1 MIVPLASC
9 GVCSLNATDFVVDSL
24 RVNFPSAQIQVRTN
38 AQTGLAEISNVDF
51 KLEHGNGRNKMNSRQ
66 FLGKVN
72 RVCLFG
78 LATLLLGQVLPHT
91 GNSVAAAQTDDREA
105 KKGHGAP
112 ITIVEQGSFFVG
124 GTEVTAPGKFDPAV
138 RNTSDAGQSFPID
151 YMYVQY
157 QIPQHAR
164 SFPLVMIHGANSTGS
179 AWESTPDGREGYQT
193 IFLRRGFAV
202 YVVDFPRRGKAGF
215 PSFNGTLGALLDK
228 QIIANRTNRKSDQG
242 TFIGLRFG
250 PEFLEYFLNTQFPK
264 AGLDQFFKKLIPGV
278 MDDENVI
285 VDALAALLEKIGPA
299 ILVSHSDSGRFAYLT
314 AIRSPN
320 VKGIVDYEGANQ
332 PFPVGKAPAPIPAYD
347 GFLVGPGAPVPPED
361 FLKLSKI
368 PIQIVVGDNIPSNPQ
383 PIPQL
388 ETPRIRLIFKK
399 QFVETVNLYG
409 GDASLLRLPDVGI
422 YGNTH
427 APFLDLNNLEVAD
440 LMSEFLH
447 EKDLDDR
454 DH

>member
-1 MIVPLASC
+1 M
-9 GVCSLNATDFVVDSL
+9 
-24 RVNFPSAQIQVRTN
+24 
-38 AQTGLAEISNVDF
+38 
-51 KLEHGNGRNKMNSRQ
+51 HSRK

-78 LATLLLGQVLPHT
+78 FAAILLGQVLPQT
-91 GNSVAAAQTDDREA
+91 GASVAAAQTADPEA
-105 KKGHGAP
+105 KKGDGAP
-112 ITIVEQGSFFVG
+112 IIIVEQGSFFVG
-124 GTEVTAPGKFDPAV
+124 GTEVTAPGKFDPTV
-138 RNTSDAGQSFPID
+138 RNTSDEGQSFPID
-151 YMYVQY
+151 HLYVQY
-157 QIPQHAR
+157 EIPQHAR
-164 SFPLVMIHGANSTGS
+164 RFALVMIHGANATGS
-179 AWESTPDGREGYQT
+179 FWESTPDGREGYQT

-228 QIIANRTNRKSDQG
+228 QVIPNRTNRNSDQG
-242 TFIGLRFG
+242 AFIGVRLG
-250 PEFLEYFLNTQFPK
+250 PEFLEYFPNSQFPK

-285 VDALAALLEKIGPA
+285 VDALAALLERIGPA
-299 ILVSHSDSGRFAYLT
+299 ILVSHSQSGRFAYLT
-314 AIRSPN
+314 AIKSPN

-332 PFPVGKAPAPIPAYD
+332 PFPVGQAPAPLPAFD
-347 GFLVGPGAPVPPED
+347 GFLVGPSAPVPLED
-361 FLKLSKI
+361 FLKLTKI
-368 PIQIVVGDNIPSNPQ
+368 PIQIVVGDNIPSSPQ

-399 QFVETVNLYG
+399 LFVETVNRYG
-409 GDASLLRLPDVGI
+409 GDASVLRLPDVGI

-440 LMSEFLH
+440 LMSAFLH
-447 EKDLDDR
+447 EKGFDNR

>member
-1 MIVPLASC
+1 M
-9 GVCSLNATDFVVDSL
+9 
-24 RVNFPSAQIQVRTN
+24 
-38 AQTGLAEISNVDF
+38 
-51 KLEHGNGRNKMNSRQ
+51 HSRK

-78 LATLLLGQVLPHT
+78 FAAILLGQVLPQT
-91 GNSVAAAQTDDREA
+91 GASVAAAQTADPEA
-105 KKGHGAP
+105 KKGDGAP
-112 ITIVEQGSFFVG
+112 IIIVEQGSFFVG
-124 GTEVTAPGKFDPAV
+124 GTEVTAPGKFDPTV
-138 RNTSDAGQSFPID
+138 RNTSDEGQSFPID
-151 YMYVQY
+151 HLYVQY
-157 QIPQHAR
+157 EIPQHAR
-164 SFPLVMIHGANSTGS
+164 RFALVMIHGANATGS
-179 AWESTPDGREGYQT
+179 FWESTPDGREGYQT

-228 QIIANRTNRKSDQG
+228 QVIPNRTNRNSDQG
-242 TFIGLRFG
+242 AFIGVRLG
-250 PEFLEYFLNTQFPK
+250 PEFLEYFPNSQFPK

-285 VDALAALLEKIGPA
+285 VDALAALLERIGPA
-299 ILVSHSDSGRFAYLT
+299 ILVSHSQSGRFAYLT
-314 AIRSPN
+314 AIKSPN

-332 PFPVGKAPAPIPAYD
+332 PFPVGQAPAPLPAFD
-347 GFLVGPGAPVPPED
+347 GFLVGPGAPVPLED
-361 FLKLSKI
+361 FLKLTKI
-368 PIQIVVGDNIPSNPQ
+368 PIQIVVGDNIPSSPQ

-399 QFVETVNLYG
+399 LFVETVNRYG
-409 GDASLLRLPDVGI
+409 GDASVLRLPDVGI

-440 LMSEFLH
+440 LMSAFLH
-447 EKDLDDR
+447 EKGFDNR

>member
-1 MIVPLASC
+1 
-9 GVCSLNATDFVVDSL
+9 
-24 RVNFPSAQIQVRTN
+24 
-38 AQTGLAEISNVDF
+38 
-51 KLEHGNGRNKMNSRQ
+51 MNSRKL
-66 FLGKVN
+66 LGKVY

-78 LATLLLGQVLPHT
+78 LAAILLGPVLPQT
-91 GNSVAAAQTDDREA
+91 GNSVAVAQTDDREA
-105 KKGHGAP
+105 EKGRREP

-124 GTEVTAPGKFDPAV
+124 GTEVTAPGKFDPTA
-138 RNTSDAGQSFPID
+138 RSTSDAGQSFKID
-151 YMYVQY
+151 HMYVQY

-164 SFPLVMIHGANSTGS
+164 RFPLVMIHGASATGS
-179 AWESTPDGREGYQT
+179 FWESTPDGREGYQT

-228 QIIANRTNRKSDQG
+228 QVIPNRTNRLSDQMAF
-242 TFIGLRFG
+242 TVVRLG
-250 PEFLEYFLNTQFPK
+250 PEYLEYFPNTQFPK
-264 AGLDQFFKKLIPGV
+264 AGLDQFFKKLIPRV
-278 MDDENVI
+278 TDDENV
-285 VDALAALLEKIGPA
+285 VADALAALLERIGPA
-299 ILVSHSDSGRFAYLT
+299 ILVSHSQSGRFACLA

-320 VKGIVDYEGANQ
+320 VKAIVDYEGSNQ
-332 PFPVGKAPAPIPAYD
+332 PFPAGQAPAPLPAYD
-347 GFLVGPGAPVPPED
+347 GFLVGPGAPVPLKD
-361 FLKLSKI
+361 FLKLTKI
-368 PIQIVVGDNIPSNPQ
+368 PIQIVVGDNIPSSPQ
-383 PIPQL
+383 PNLLL
-388 ETPRIRLIFKK
+388 ETHRLQLIFKK
-399 QFVETVNLYG
+399 QFVETVNRYG

>member
-1 MIVPLASC
+1 MHS
-9 GVCSLNATDFVVDSL
+9 
-24 RVNFPSAQIQVRTN
+24 R
-38 AQTGLAEISNVDF
+38 
-51 KLEHGNGRNKMNSRQ
+51 KL
-66 FLGKVN
+66 LGKVN

-78 LATLLLGQVLPHT
+78 LATLLLGPVLPQT
-91 GNSVAAAQTDDREA
+91 GNSVAAAQTGGGEA
-105 KKGHGAP
+105 RKGHGAP

-124 GTEVTAPGKFDPAV
+124 GTEVTAPGKFDPTV
-138 RNTSDAGQSFPID
+138 RSNSDAGQSFPID
-151 YMYVQY
+151 HLYVQY

-164 SFPLVMIHGANSTGS
+164 RYPLVMIHGANNTGNN
-179 AWESTPDGREGYQT
+179 WESTPDGREGYQT

-228 QIIANRTNRKSDQG
+228 QVIPDRTNRVSEQAA
-242 TFIGLRFG
+242 FIGLRFG
-250 PEFLEYFLNTQFPK
+250 PKFMEYFPNTQFPK

-278 MDDENVI
+278 TDDENVI
-285 VDALAALLEKIGPA
+285 VDALAALLETIGPA
-299 ILVSHSDSGRFAYLT
+299 ILVPHSQSGRFAYLT

-332 PFPVGKAPAPIPAYD
+332 PFPVGQAPAPLPAFD
-347 GFLVGPGAPVPPED
+347 GFLVGPGASVPLED
-361 FLKLSKI
+361 FLKLTKI
-368 PIQIVVGDNIPSNPQ
+368 PIQIVVGDNIPSSPQ

-399 QFVETVNLYG
+399 EFVETVNRHG
-409 GDASLLRLPDVGI
+409 GDASLLLLPDVGI

-427 APFLDLNNLEVAD
+427 TAFMDLNNLEVAD

-447 EKDLDDR
+447 EKGLDDR
-454 DH
+454 DP

>member
-1 MIVPLASC
+1 
-9 GVCSLNATDFVVDSL
+9 
-24 RVNFPSAQIQVRTN
+24 
-38 AQTGLAEISNVDF
+38 
-51 KLEHGNGRNKMNSRQ
+51 MNSRKL
-66 FLGKVN
+66 LGKVN

-78 LATLLLGQVLPHT
+78 LVAILLGPVLPQT
-91 GNSVAAAQTDDREA
+91 GNSVAVAQTDDREA

-124 GTEVTAPGKFDPAV
+124 GTEVAAPGEFDPTV

-151 YMYVQY
+151 HMYVQY

-228 QIIANRTNRKSDQG
+228 QVIPNRTNRNSDQG
-242 TFIGLRFG
+242 AFIGVRLG
-250 PEFLEYFLNTQFPK
+250 PEFLEYFPNTQFPK
-264 AGLDQFFKKLIPGV
+264 AGLDQFVKKLILGV

-285 VDALAALLEKIGPA
+285 VNALAALLERIGPA
-299 ILVSHSDSGRFAYLT
+299 ILVSHSQSGRFAYLA

-332 PFPVGKAPAPIPAYD
+332 PFPVGQAPAPLPAFD
-347 GFLVGPGAPVPPED
+347 GFLVGPGAPVPLED
-361 FLKLSKI
+361 FLKLTKI
-368 PIQIVVGDNIPSNPQ
+368 PIQIVVGDNIPSSPQ

-399 QFVETVNLYG
+399 QFVETVNRHG
-409 GDASLLRLPDVGI
+409 GDASLLLLPDVGI

-427 APFLDLNNLEVAD
+427 APFLDLNNLQVAD

>member
-1 MIVPLASC
+1 
-9 GVCSLNATDFVVDSL
+9 
-24 RVNFPSAQIQVRTN
+24 
-38 AQTGLAEISNVDF
+38 
-51 KLEHGNGRNKMNSRQ
+51 MNSRKL
-66 FLGKVN
+66 LGKVN

-78 LATLLLGQVLPHT
+78 LVAILLGPVLPQT
-91 GNSVAAAQTDDREA
+91 GNSGAVAQTDDREA

-124 GTEVTAPGKFDPAV
+124 GTEVTAPGKFDPTV
-138 RNTSDAGQSFPID
+138 RSSSDAGQSFPID

-228 QIIANRTNRKSDQG
+228 QIIPNRTNRKSDQG

-250 PEFLEYFLNTQFPK
+250 PELLEYFPNTQFPK

-285 VDALAALLEKIGPA
+285 VDALAALLERIGPA

-332 PFPVGKAPAPIPAYD
+332 PFPVGKTPAPIPAYD

-361 FLKLSKI
+361 FLKLTKI

>member
-1 MIVPLASC
+1 M
-9 GVCSLNATDFVVDSL
+9 
-24 RVNFPSAQIQVRTN
+24 
-38 AQTGLAEISNVDF
+38 
-51 KLEHGNGRNKMNSRQ
+51 HSRK

-78 LATLLLGQVLPHT
+78 FAAILLGQVLPQT
-91 GNSVAAAQTDDREA
+91 GASVAAAQTADPEA
-105 KKGHGAP
+105 KKGDGAP
-112 ITIVEQGSFFVG
+112 IIIVEQGSFFVG
-124 GTEVTAPGKFDPAV
+124 GTEVTAPGKFDPTV
-138 RNTSDAGQSFPID
+138 RNTSDEGQSFPID
-151 YMYVQY
+151 HLYAQY
-157 QIPQHAR
+157 QIPEHAR
-164 SFPLVMIHGANSTGS
+164 RFPLVMIHGANATGS
-179 AWESTPDGREGYQT
+179 FWESTPDGREGYQT

-228 QIIANRTNRKSDQG
+228 QVIPNRTNRNSDQG
-242 TFIGLRFG
+242 AFIGVRLG
-250 PEFLEYFLNTQFPK
+250 PGFLEYFPNTQFPK

-285 VDALAALLEKIGPA
+285 VDALAALLERIGPA
-299 ILVSHSDSGRFAYLT
+299 ILVSHSQSGRFAYLA

-332 PFPVGKAPAPIPAYD
+332 PFPVGQAPAPLPAFD

-361 FLKLSKI
+361 FLKLTKI
-368 PIQIVVGDNIPSNPQ
+368 PIQIVVGDNIPSSPQ

-399 QFVETVNLYG
+399 QFVETVNRHG
-409 GDASLLRLPDVGI
+409 GDASLLLLPDVGI

-427 APFLDLNNLEVAD
+427 APFLDLNNLQVAD

-447 EKDLDDR
+447 EKGLDDR

>member
-1 MIVPLASC
+1 M
-9 GVCSLNATDFVVDSL
+9 
-24 RVNFPSAQIQVRTN
+24 
-38 AQTGLAEISNVDF
+38 
-51 KLEHGNGRNKMNSRQ
+51 HSRK

-78 LATLLLGQVLPHT
+78 FAAILLGQVLPQT
-91 GNSVAAAQTDDREA
+91 GASVAAAQTADPEA
-105 KKGHGAP
+105 KKGDGAP
-112 ITIVEQGSFFVG
+112 IIIVEQGSFFVG
-124 GTEVTAPGKFDPAV
+124 GTEVTAPGKFDPTV
-138 RNTSDAGQSFPID
+138 RNTSDEGQSFPID
-151 YMYVQY
+151 HLYVQY
-157 QIPQHAR
+157 EIPQHAR
-164 SFPLVMIHGANSTGS
+164 RFALVMIHGANATGS
-179 AWESTPDGREGYQT
+179 LWESTPDGREGYQT

-228 QIIANRTNRKSDQG
+228 QVIPNRTNRNSDQG
-242 TFIGLRFG
+242 AFIGVRLG
-250 PEFLEYFLNTQFPK
+250 PEFLEYFPNSQFPK

-285 VDALAALLEKIGPA
+285 VDALAALLERIGPA
-299 ILVSHSDSGRFAYLT
+299 ILVSHSQSGRFAYLT
-314 AIRSPN
+314 AIKSPN

-332 PFPVGKAPAPIPAYD
+332 PFPVGQAPAPLPAFD
-347 GFLVGPGAPVPPED
+347 GFLVGPGAPVPLED
-361 FLKLSKI
+361 FLKLTKI
-368 PIQIVVGDNIPSNPQ
+368 PIQIVVGDNIPSSPQ

-399 QFVETVNLYG
+399 LFVETVNRYG
-409 GDASLLRLPDVGI
+409 GDASVLRLPDVGI

-440 LMSEFLH
+440 LMSAFLH
-447 EKDLDDR
+447 EKGFDNR

>member
-1 MIVPLASC
+1 
-9 GVCSLNATDFVVDSL
+9 
-24 RVNFPSAQIQVRTN
+24 
-38 AQTGLAEISNVDF
+38 
-51 KLEHGNGRNKMNSRQ
+51 MNSRKL
-66 FLGKVN
+66 LGKVN
-72 RVCLFG
+72 RVCPFG
-78 LATLLLGQVLPHT
+78 LAALLLGQVLPQT
-91 GNSVAAAQTDDREA
+91 GNSVAAAQTGDRET

-112 ITIVEQGSFFVG
+112 ITIVEQGSFFAG
-124 GTEVTAPGKFDPAV
+124 GTEVAAPGEFDPTV

-151 YMYVQY
+151 HMYVQY

-164 SFPLVMIHGANSTGS
+164 RFPLVMIHGANSTGS
-179 AWESTPDGREGYQT
+179 FWESTPDGREGYQT

-215 PSFNGTLGALLDK
+215 PSFNATLGALLDK
-228 QIIANRTNRKSDQG
+228 QVIPNRTNRNSDQG
-242 TFIGLRFG
+242 AFIGVRLG
-250 PEFLEYFLNTQFPK
+250 PGFLEYFPNTQFPK

-285 VDALAALLEKIGPA
+285 VDALAALLERIGPA
-299 ILVSHSDSGRFAYLT
+299 ILVSHSQSGRFAYLA

-332 PFPVGKAPAPIPAYD
+332 PFPVGQAPAPLPAFD
-347 GFLVGPGAPVPPED
+347 GFLVGPGAPVPLED
-361 FLKLSKI
+361 FLKLTKI
-368 PIQIVVGDNIPSNPQ
+368 PIQIVVGDNIPSSPQ

-399 QFVETVNLYG
+399 QFVETVNRHG
-409 GDASLLRLPDVGI
+409 GDASLLLLPDVGI

-427 APFLDLNNLEVAD
+427 APFLDLNNLEVSD

-447 EKDLDDR
+447 EKGLDDR

>member
-1 MIVPLASC
+1 
-9 GVCSLNATDFVVDSL
+9 
-24 RVNFPSAQIQVRTN
+24 
-38 AQTGLAEISNVDF
+38 
-51 KLEHGNGRNKMNSRQ
+51 MNSRNL
-66 FLGKVN
+66 LGRVN
-72 RVCLFG
+72 RVYLFG
-78 LATLLLGQVLPHT
+78 LAAILLGQVLPQT
-91 GNSVAAAQTDDREA
+91 GASVAAAQTGDPEA
-105 KKGHGAP
+105 KKAHGGP
-112 ITIVEQGSFFVG
+112 ITIAEQGSFFVG
-124 GTEVTAPGKFDPAV
+124 GTEVTAPGQFDPTV
-138 RNTSDAGQSFPID
+138 RSTSDEGQSFPID
-151 YMYVQY
+151 HMYVQY

-164 SFPLVMIHGANSTGS
+164 RFPLVMIHGANSTGS
-179 AWESTPDGREGYQT
+179 FWESTPDDREGYQT

-228 QIIANRTNRKSDQG
+228 QVIPNRTNRNSDQG
-242 TFIGLRFG
+242 AFIGVRLG
-250 PEFLEYFLNTQFPK
+250 PEFLEYFPNTQFPK
-264 AGLDQFFKKLIPGV
+264 SGLDQFFKKLIPGV

-285 VDALAALLEKIGPA
+285 VDALGALLERIGPA
-299 ILVSHSDSGRFAYLT
+299 ILVSHSQSGRFAYLT

-332 PFPVGKAPAPIPAYD
+332 PFPVGQAPAPLPAFD
-347 GFLVGPGAPVPPED
+347 GFLVGPGAPVPLED
-361 FLKLSKI
+361 FLKLTKI
-368 PIQIVVGDNIPSNPQ
+368 PIQIVVGDNIPSSPQ

-399 QFVETVNLYG
+399 QFVETVNRYG

-447 EKDLDDR
+447 EKGLDNR
-454 DH
+454 DD

>member
-1 MIVPLASC
+1 LIESLAPTDSEC
-9 GVCSLNATDFVVDSL
+9 AKTRSANA
-24 RVNFPSAQIQVRTN
+24 I
-38 AQTGLAEISNVDF
+38 TGLAELSNVDF
-51 KLEHGNGRNKMNSRQ
+51 KLEHGKGRNKMNSRK
-66 FLGKVN
+66 LPGKLN

-78 LATLLLGQVLPHT
+78 LAALLFGQVLPPA
-91 GNSVAAAQTDDREA
+91 GNRVAVAQTGDREA
-105 KKGHGAP
+105 KKGHGEP

-124 GTEVTAPGKFDPAV
+124 GTEVTAPGEFDPTV

-151 YMYVQY
+151 HMYVQY

-164 SFPLVMIHGANSTGS
+164 RFPLVMIHGANSTGS
-179 AWESTPDGREGYQT
+179 FWESTPDGREGYQT
-193 IFLRRGFAV
+193 IFLRQGFAV

-228 QIIANRTNRKSDQG
+228 QVIPNRTNRNSDQG
-242 TFIGLRFG
+242 AFIGVRLG
-250 PEFLEYFLNTQFPK
+250 PGFLEYFPNTQFPK

-285 VDALAALLEKIGPA
+285 VDALAALLERIGPA
-299 ILVSHSDSGRFAYLT
+299 ILVSHSQSGRFAYLA

-332 PFPVGKAPAPIPAYD
+332 PFPVGQAPAPLPAFD

-361 FLKLSKI
+361 FLKLTKI
-368 PIQIVVGDNIPSNPQ
+368 PIQIVVGDNIPSSPQ

-399 QFVETVNLYG
+399 QFVETVNRHG
-409 GDASLLRLPDVGI
+409 GDASLLLLPDVGI

-427 APFLDLNNLEVAD
+427 APFLDLNNLQVAD

-447 EKDLDDR
+447 EKGLDDR

>member
-1 MIVPLASC
+1 
-9 GVCSLNATDFVVDSL
+9 
-24 RVNFPSAQIQVRTN
+24 
-38 AQTGLAEISNVDF
+38 
-51 KLEHGNGRNKMNSRQ
+51 MNSRK
-66 FLGKVN
+66 LPGKLN
-72 RVCLFG
+72 CMCLFG
-78 LATLLLGQVLPHT
+78 LAAILSGQVLPQT
-91 GNSVAAAQTDDREA
+91 GNNVAAAQTSDPEA
-105 KKGHGAP
+105 NERHGAP

-124 GTEVTAPGKFDPAV
+124 GTEVAAPGKFDPTV
-138 RNTSDAGQSFPID
+138 RNTSDEGQSFPID
-151 YMYVQY
+151 HLYAQY
-157 QIPQHAR
+157 QIPQQAR
-164 SFPLVMIHGANSTGS
+164 RFPLVMIHGANATGS
-179 AWESTPDGREGYQT
+179 FWESTPDGREGYQT

-228 QIIANRTNRKSDQG
+228 QIIPNRTNRLSDQG
-242 TFIGLRFG
+242 AFIGVRLG
-250 PEFLEYFLNTQFPK
+250 PDFLEYFPNTQFPK
-264 AGLDQFFKKLIPGV
+264 DGLDQFFKKLIPGV

-299 ILVSHSDSGRFAYLT
+299 ILVSHSQSGRFAYLT

-332 PFPVGKAPAPIPAYD
+332 PFPVGQAPAPLPAYD

-361 FLKLSKI
+361 FLKLTKI
-368 PIQIVVGDNIPSNPQ
+368 PIQIVVGDNIPSSPQ

-399 QFVETVNLYG
+399 QFVETVNRYG

-447 EKDLDDR
+447 EKDLDNR

>member
-1 MIVPLASC
+1 
-9 GVCSLNATDFVVDSL
+9 
-24 RVNFPSAQIQVRTN
+24 
-38 AQTGLAEISNVDF
+38 
-51 KLEHGNGRNKMNSRQ
+51 MNSRR
-66 FLGKVN
+66 LLEKAS
-72 RVCLFG
+72 RACLFG
-78 LATLLLGQVLPHT
+78 LVAILLGQVLPQT
-91 GNSVAAAQTDDREA
+91 RNSVAAAQTGDREA
-105 KKGHGAP
+105 EKGHGAP

-124 GTEVTAPGKFDPAV
+124 GTEVAAPGKFDPTV
-138 RNTSDAGQSFPID
+138 RNTSDAGQTFPID
-151 YMYVQY
+151 HLYAQY

-164 SFPLVMIHGANSTGS
+164 RFPLVMIHGANATGS

-228 QIIANRTNRKSDQG
+228 QVIPNRTNRKGDQT
-242 TFIGLRFG
+242 TFIGLRLG
-250 PEFLEYFLNTQFPK
+250 PEFLEYFPNTQFPK

-285 VDALAALLEKIGPA
+285 VDALAALLERIGPA
-299 ILVSHSDSGRFAYLT
+299 ILVSSSDSGRFACLA

-332 PFPVGKAPAPIPAYD
+332 PFPVGQVPAPLPAYD
-347 GFLVGPGAPVPPED
+347 GFLVGPGAPVPLED
-361 FLKLSKI
+361 FLKLTKI
-368 PIQIVVGDNIPSNPQ
+368 PIQIVVGDNIPSTPQ

-388 ETPRIRLIFKK
+388 ENPRIRLIFKK
-399 QFVETVNLYG
+399 QFVETVNRYG

-427 APFLDLNNLEVAD
+427 VPFLDLNNLEVAD

-447 EKDLDDR
+447 EKGLDNR

>member
-1 MIVPLASC
+1 
-9 GVCSLNATDFVVDSL
+9 
-24 RVNFPSAQIQVRTN
+24 
-38 AQTGLAEISNVDF
+38 
-51 KLEHGNGRNKMNSRQ
+51 MNSRK
-66 FLGKVN
+66 LPGKLN
-72 RVCLFG
+72 CMCLFG
-78 LATLLLGQVLPHT
+78 LAAILSGQVLPQT
-91 GNSVAAAQTDDREA
+91 GNNVAAAQTSDPEA
-105 KKGHGAP
+105 NERHGAP

-124 GTEVTAPGKFDPAV
+124 GTEVAAPGKFDPTV
-138 RNTSDAGQSFPID
+138 RNTSDEGQSFPID
-151 YMYVQY
+151 HLYAQY
-157 QIPQHAR
+157 QIPQYAR
-164 SFPLVMIHGANSTGS
+164 RFPLVMIHGANATGTF
-179 AWESTPDGREGYQT
+179 WESTPDGREGYQT

-215 PSFNGTLGALLDK
+215 PSFNGALGALLDK
-228 QIIANRTNRKSDQG
+228 QIIPNRTNRLSDQG
-242 TFIGLRFG
+242 AFIGVRLG
-250 PEFLEYFLNTQFPK
+250 PDFLEYFPNTQFPK
-264 AGLDQFFKKLIPGV
+264 DGLDQFFKKLIPGV

-299 ILVSHSDSGRFAYLT
+299 ILVSHSQSGRFAYLT

-332 PFPVGKAPAPIPAYD
+332 PFPVGQAPAPLPAYD

-361 FLKLSKI
+361 FLKLTKI
-368 PIQIVVGDNIPSNPQ
+368 PIQIVVGDNIPSSPQ

-399 QFVETVNLYG
+399 QFVETVNRYG

-447 EKDLDDR
+447 EKGLDNR
-454 DH
+454 EH

>member
-1 MIVPLASC
+1 MH
-9 GVCSLNATDFVVDSL
+9 F
-24 RVNFPSAQIQVRTN
+24 R
-38 AQTGLAEISNVDF
+38 
-51 KLEHGNGRNKMNSRQ
+51 KL
-66 FLGKVN
+66 LGKAN
-72 RVCLFG
+72 CVCLFG
-78 LATLLLGQVLPHT
+78 LATLLLGPVLPQT
-91 GNSVAAAQTDDREA
+91 GNSVAVAQTGDSEA
-105 KKGHGAP
+105 KKGRGAP

-124 GTEVTAPGKFDPAV
+124 GTEVTAPRKFDSTV
-138 RNTSDAGQSFPID
+138 RNTSDEGQSFPID
-151 YMYVQY
+151 HLYAQY

-164 SFPLVMIHGANSTGS
+164 RFPIVMIHGANSTGS
-179 AWESTPDGREGYQT
+179 FWESTPDGREGYQT

-228 QIIANRTNRKSDQG
+228 QVIPNRTNRNSDQG
-242 TFIGLRFG
+242 AFIGVRLG
-250 PEFLEYFLNTQFPK
+250 PQFLEYFPNTQFPK

-278 MDDENVI
+278 TDDENVI
-285 VDALAALLEKIGPA
+285 VDALAALLERIGPA
-299 ILVSHSDSGRFAYLT
+299 ILVSHSQSGRFAYLA

-332 PFPVGKAPAPIPAYD
+332 PFPVGQAPAPLPAFD

-361 FLKLSKI
+361 FLKLIKI
-368 PIQIVVGDNIPSNPQ
+368 PIQIVVGDNIPSSPQ

-399 QFVETVNLYG
+399 QFVETVNRDG

-440 LMSEFLH
+440 LMSKFLH